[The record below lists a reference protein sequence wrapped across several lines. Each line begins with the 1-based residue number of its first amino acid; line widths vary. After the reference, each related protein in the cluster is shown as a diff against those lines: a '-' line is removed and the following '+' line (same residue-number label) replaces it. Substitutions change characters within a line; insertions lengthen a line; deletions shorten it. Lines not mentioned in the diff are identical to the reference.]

1 MKQFE
6 QKKTTAIKSN
16 IAKKIKLLGKK
27 LKTHPA
33 HARRKKDKENWETF
47 FTVSVFIALAGTMI
61 FGIGGWLAVAASGT
75 LLSLIIVESGLFS
88 SLAMGFSAWP
98 VYNTYLW
105 MRDLFSSE
113 KIKSQNKDYDRCHK
127 NLLEL
132 KELVAEKN
140 YLITKI
146 NAHLKNAIQCLPPNL
161 SSQEETD
168 FLQRDF
174 SSQVSYLEQKKKKLP
189 AYSRRQKD
197 KENWAKIFTYSF
209 MASCA
214 GMGLYAV
221 ALIMMMGG
229 PPAILLGPIFPG
241 LLIVEGIFALIILI
255 PVIIGSVLH
264 AAYLGMRDL
273 FSSVEIKAENK
284 QYAQLKKTIAELKK
298 LDKQQSQ
305 LDASI
310 NSKLLGLEDVSSTHT
325 MSEKEMTDNLRSND
339 AKNNHFNKYG
349 PMFSEQSANQETT
362 TLDST
367 PLHSNSI

>member
-88 SLAMGFSAWP
+88 SLAMGFSAWS

-132 KELVAEKN
+132 QELAAEKN
-140 YLITKI
+140 DLITKI
-146 NAHLKNAIQCLPPNL
+146 NAHLKNAIQCLL

-174 SSQVSYLEQKKKKLP
+174 SSQVRYLEQKKKKLP

-229 PPAILLGPIFPG
+229 PPAILLGPIFPA
-241 LLIVEGIFALIILI
+241 LLIVEGIFALIILS
-255 PVIIGSVLH
+255 PVIIGSVLY

-273 FSSVEIKAENK
+273 FSPVKIKAENK
-284 QYAQLKKTIAELKK
+284 QYAQFKKTIAELKK
-298 LDKQQSQ
+298 LDKQDSQ
-305 LDASI
+305 LDTTI
-310 NSKLLGLEDVSSTHT
+310 NSKIEGMDGNLAQT
-325 MSEKEMTDNLRSND
+325 TDDQKTGKFCDSLQIN
-339 AKNNHFNKYG
+339 ATKNNINWINYK
-349 PMFSEQSANQETT
+349 PLFSVPSNQNLTNAILSSNF
-362 TLDST
+362 TL
-367 PLHSNSI
+367 